1 MLQDHINRGLRH
13 IAYIGLRRLALIYR
27 KFRPHPDAAK
37 MAKIA
42 PIFAEVT
49 ASSELRDLIKGDIRF
64 EHMIVGASET
74 YKKRRQEIA
83 HVAYNPPL
91 IAIRKRKN

>member
-1 MLQDHINRGLRH
+1 MRH
-13 IAYIGLRRLALIYR
+13 IAYIGLRRIALIYR

-37 MAKIA
+37 MAKVA
-42 PIFAEVT
+42 PIFSEATT
-49 ASSELRDLIKGDIRF
+49 AVELRDLIKGDVRF
-64 EHMIVGASET
+64 EHMIAGASDA

-83 HVAYNPPL
+83 HIAYNPPL